1 MRDEISYRRFCSMG
15 NSAGLIT
22 GYVSQLT
29 AASRRPCLPR
39 PVKGRDVN
47 QSRTAS
53 RLHRPYI
60 KLPRGASLG
69 DGMIRALVFEQN
81 RTRSYA
87 RFLTSEC
94 SMYLKIHN

>member
-1 MRDEISYRRFCSMG
+1 MRDEISYRRFSQWG
-15 NSAGLIT
+15 TVRELIT

-29 AASRRPCLPR
+29 TASRRPCLPR

-47 QSRTAS
+47 QSRAAS

-69 DGMIRALVFEQN
+69 DGTIRVLDRN
-81 RTRSYA
+81 RNPQLRAISDKRSV
-87 RFLTSEC
+87 
-94 SMYLKIHN
+94 YLKIRN